1 MKRGFTK
8 QGFGKHRPVILLL
21 LASGFTWAWIGSAAA
36 TDVYTW
42 TDENGVVHYSDAPTA
57 AADTEMINVDD
68 AYRPGTAGANP
79 SSPYSD
85 QSAAQGDDAAAVEPP
100 PSYAQQ
106 RREQLASERQERRE
120 AQAEIDQ
127 MCTRHRQRLAQ
138 VEPAR
143 RVFYTNEEGE
153 SVRMDDDKRIGLV
166 EESKEFIAKN
176 CE

>member
-1 MKRGFTK
+1 MKRGFAK
-8 QGFGKHRPVILLL
+8 QGFAKHRPVILLL
-21 LASGFTWAWIGSAAA
+21 LATGFTWAWIGSAAA

-42 TDENGVVHYSDAPTA
+42 TDENGIVHYSDAPPDA
-57 AADTEMINVDD
+57 AETEKINIDD
-68 AYRPGTAGANP
+68 AYRPGTAGVDP
-79 SSPYSD
+79 SSPYSE
-85 QSAAQGDDAAAVEPP
+85 QSAPEGGDAAAVDPT

-120 AQAEIDQ
+120 AKAQIDQ

-153 SVRMDDDKRIGLV
+153 SVRMDDSERIGLV